1 MLTVK
6 KELTDLKEST
16 RTAGIDNEDSHHSNP
31 SSPPD
36 SAPAAFNNF
45 DETGT
50 MPSSTS
56 TINGKASHRN
66 DIDKKLVV
74 DWV

>member
-1 MLTVK
+1 MLTIK
-6 KELTDLKEST
+6 KELTDLKKST
-16 RTAGIDNEDSHHSNP
+16 RAACVDNEDGRHSNP
-31 SSPPD
+31 SSPSD

>member
-1 MLTVK
+1 MLAVK

-16 RTAGIDNEDSHHSNP
+16 RACVDNEDTRLSNP

-36 SAPAAFNNF
+36 NASAALNNF

-50 MPSSTS
+50 MPLATS